1 MSQPERPLR
10 VRVDFE
16 PNRFAGEQL
25 IAAYERLKSTESR
38 RAAPEVAAAPAAAT
52 RARVAGSTR

>member
-1 MSQPERPLR
+1 MSQLERTLR

-25 IAAYERLKSTESR
+25 IAAYERLKPTESR
-38 RAAPEVAAAPAAAT
+38 RAVADVAAAPVAKR
-52 RARVAGSTR
+52 RARVAGSAR